1 VRCEADY
8 RMPIRCGDR
17 LTVRIDAVEVG
28 RSGFTLSWKFSL
40 ETTLA
45 MSVRVK
51 RVAIDRRAGESID
64 LPETFRAWL
73 EETRSRVG

>member
-1 VRCEADY
+1 
-8 RMPIRCGDR
+8 
-17 LTVRIDAVEVG
+17 
-28 RSGFTLSWKFSL
+28 
-40 ETTLA
+40 

-73 EETRSRVG
+73 EETRARVG